1 MEIREG
7 DGDEVVWTG
16 RQSEQESVKGEQ
28 ERVPPWIQAI
38 ITHSEKIGAAPGHFV
53 PAISPTVASP
63 TVATHLRYTGSAFA
77 GANTSAIIVS
87 RSSPFVPAI
96 QDGL

>member
-38 ITHSEKIGAAPGHFV
+38 ITHSEKIGAAPAHTA
-53 PAISPTVASP
+53 P
-63 TVATHLRYTGSAFA
+63 
-77 GANTSAIIVS
+77 
-87 RSSPFVPAI
+87 RS
-96 QDGL
+96 